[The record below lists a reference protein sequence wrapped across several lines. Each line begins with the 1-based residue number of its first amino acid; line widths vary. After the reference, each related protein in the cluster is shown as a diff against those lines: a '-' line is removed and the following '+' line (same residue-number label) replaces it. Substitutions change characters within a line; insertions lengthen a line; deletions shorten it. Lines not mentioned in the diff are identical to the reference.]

1 MKKLLSLYIIALMFT
16 SCGNSAGETEKKDV
30 SDTDAGKKVEQ
41 VVSKPIKIDEATFR
55 AKVFDY
61 TSGKNFKYVGEKP
74 CIIDFY
80 ADWCAPC
87 RKLTPILEEVAAEY
101 GEKLIVYK
109 INTDHNQQVSQYL
122 NISSIPAVLL
132 CPMNGDPQMMVGLY
146 PKQEYINAIEKVLF
160 PAAKT
165 MAK

>member
-1 MKKLLSLYIIALMFT
+1 MKKILSLFIAALMLA
-16 SCGNSAGETEKKDV
+16 SCGNNTGETEKKDG
-30 SDTDAGKKVEQ
+30 SDTGTEKKVDQ
-41 VVSKPIKIDEATFR
+41 MVSKPIKIDESTFR

-61 TSGKNFKYVGEKP
+61 TSGKNFKYLGEKP

-87 RKLTPILEEVAAEY
+87 RKLSPILEEVAEEY

-109 INTDHNQQVSQYL
+109 INTDHSQQVSQYF
-122 NISSIPAVLL
+122 NVSSIPAVLL
-132 CPMNGDPQMMVGLY
+132 CPMSGEPQMMVGLY

-160 PAAKT
+160 PAAT
-165 MAK
+165 TTAK

>member
-1 MKKLLSLYIIALMFT
+1 MRKILGFLIAALIVT
-16 SCGNSAGETEKKDV
+16 SCGNSTGETEKKDDAAA
-30 SDTDAGKKVEQ
+30 DTEKKAEQ
-41 VVSKPIKIDEATFR
+41 VVSKPTTIDEATFR

-61 TSGKNFKYVGEKP
+61 TSEKKFKYLGEKP

-87 RKLTPILEEVAAEY
+87 RKLAPILEAIAAEY

-146 PKQEYINAIEKVLF
+146 PKQEYINAIEQVLF
-160 PAAKT
+160 PVAPTTAK
-165 MAK
+165 